1 MDNHRQDIII
11 IRRGAGRQTDPIKGG
26 VWKIAHADFMTAMMA
41 LFLVLWLV
49 NSTNRETRATVA
61 QYFNPIKLSDT
72 TSDRKGVRN
81 PQDAEPG
88 EVDSTSRHD
97 GDQVGA
103 AKTGSDRRPSASLK
117 DANQG
122 KAAFEDPYA
131 VLAEI
136 AAARPEPG
144 ADRASTLTLG
154 ATGKPGMNGGEALRD
169 PFDPNFW
176 RQTPQTDRP
185 SRQEAFAGEPAPAA
199 TTAPAPVAQSAASAA
214 AMQKAETVAAD
225 AAAGPAQAKDGAPAQ
240 STAMTSAS
248 KTATSKTAA
257 ASAATLPMSPRP
269 AAAETASATQPGTAT
284 SRADD
289 TVASAIAAAI
299 AGGRGPSQRS
309 DQPQVDVRQTDEGVL
324 ISLTDNAN
332 FGMFGIGSAEPH
344 SQTVEAMQRIA
355 AVLNQREGAI
365 VIRGHTDARR
375 FRDGRSDNWRL
386 STARAH
392 TAQDLL
398 IQGGI
403 NEARIEHIEGH
414 ASRRP
419 RAGDPNAA
427 ENRRIEILIREK
439 RT

>member
-1 MDNHRQDIII
+1 MDNDRRDIII
-11 IRRGAGRQTDPIKGG
+11 IRRGAGRQTDQIKTG

-49 NSTNRETRATVA
+49 NSTNRETRQTVA

-117 DANQG
+117 DPGQG

-131 VLAEI
+131 ILAEI
-136 AAARPEPG
+136 AAAKPEPG
-144 ADRASTLTLG
+144 SDRASTLTLG

-176 RQTPQTDRP
+176 RQTPQTDKP
-185 SRQEAFAGEPAPAA
+185 SRQEAFAGDAAPAPAPGSAPQVQPASQA
-199 TTAPAPVAQSAASAA
+199 TAMADAGAAQSG
-214 AMQKAETVAAD
+214 
-225 AAAGPAQAKDGAPAQ
+225 AAAGRDGRALPPPAHPP
-240 STAMTSAS
+240 
-248 KTATSKTAA
+248 A
-257 ASAATLPMSPRP
+257 ASVPMSPRP
-269 AAAETASATQPGTAT
+269 AATETAPAAQPGTAK
-284 SRADD
+284 SRADEA
-289 TVASAIAAAI
+289 VASAIASAI
-299 AGGRGPSQRS
+299 AGGRNAAPRS
-309 DQPQVDVRQTDEGVL
+309 DQPLVDVRQTEEGVQ

-344 SQTVEAMQRIA
+344 PQTVEAMQRIA
-355 AVLNQREGAI
+355 TVLGQREGAI
-365 VIRGHTDARR
+365 VIRGHTDARP

-403 NEARIEHIEGH
+403 NQARIEHIEGH

-419 RAGDPNAA
+419 RASDPNAA

-439 RT
+439 KA

>member
-1 MDNHRQDIII
+1 MDNDRQDIII
-11 IRRGAGRQTDPIKGG
+11 VRRGAGRQTEQLKGG

-49 NSTNRETRATVA
+49 NSTNRETRTTVA

-97 GDQVGA
+97 GNEAGA
-103 AKTGSDRRPSASLK
+103 AKTGSDHRPGAVLK
-117 DANQG
+117 DPGQG
-122 KAAFEDPYA
+122 KAAFQDPYA
-131 VLAEI
+131 ILAEL
-136 AAARPEPG
+136 AAAKPEPG
-144 ADRASTLTLG
+144 SDRASTLTLG

-176 RQTPQTDRP
+176 RQTPQTDKP
-185 SRQEAFAGEPAPAA
+185 SKQEAFAGDPTPAP
-199 TTAPAPVAQSAASAA
+199 TTAPAPVAQASSAA
-214 AMQKAETVAAD
+214 AAMTAQPAEGATANPSAN
-225 AAAGPAQAKDGAPAQ
+225 AAAMASGQEQASAQAPAAPLPAI
-240 STAMTSAS
+240 TPPMTPRSG
-248 KTATSKTAA
+248 TAA
-257 ASAATLPMSPRP
+257 PMP
-269 AAAETASATQPGTAT
+269 AAQPVTGKP
-284 SRADD
+284 RADEA
-289 TVASAIAAAI
+289 VASAIAAAI
-299 AGGRGPSQRS
+299 AGGKGASQRS

-344 SQTVEAMQRIA
+344 PQTVEAMQRIA
-355 AVLNQREGAI
+355 TVLNQREGAI
-365 VIRGHTDARR
+365 VIRGHTDARP

-403 NEARIEHIEGH
+403 NEARIEHVEGY
-414 ASRRP
+414 ASRKP
-419 RAGDPNAA
+419 RAVDRNAA

-439 RT
+439 RA

>member
-1 MDNHRQDIII
+1 MDTDRQDFIIL
-11 IRRGAGRQTDPIKGG
+11 RRSAGRPTDAIKTG

-49 NSTNRETRATVA
+49 NSTNRETRTTVA
-61 QYFNPIKLSDT
+61 QYFNPIRLSDT

-88 EVDSTSRHD
+88 EVDCTSRHD

-103 AKTGSDRRPSASLK
+103 AKTGSDRRPSATLK
-117 DANQG
+117 DPRQG

-136 AAARPEPG
+136 AAAKPEPG
-144 ADRASTLTLG
+144 SDRASTLTLG
-154 ATGKPGMNGGEALRD
+154 ATGKPGMNGGEAMRD

-176 RQTPQTDRP
+176 RQTPQTDKP
-185 SRQEAFAGEPAPAA
+185 ERQQAFAGD
-199 TTAPAPVAQSAASAA
+199 TAPAPSVASEPAPKPQSAG
-214 AMQKAETVAAD
+214 D
-225 AAAGPAQAKDGAPAQ
+225 ATTIAPA
-240 STAMTSAS
+240 SP
-248 KTATSKTAA
+248 
-257 ASAATLPMSPRP
+257 AATDTPPVMAVTAPATAPAMSPRP
-269 AAAETASATQPGTAT
+269 GLAVPAGATTAA
-284 SRADD
+284 SRADEAM
-289 TVASAIAAAI
+289 ASAIASAI
-299 AGGRGPSQRS
+299 GKSGSARA
-309 DQPQVDVRQTDEGVL
+309 DQPQVDVRKTDEGVL

-332 FGMFGIGSAEPH
+332 FGMFDIGSAEPH
-344 SQTVEAMQRIA
+344 PQTVAAMQRVA
-355 AVLNQREGAI
+355 AVLKEREGAI
-365 VIRGHTDARR
+365 VIRGHTDGRL

-386 STARAH
+386 STSRAH

-398 IQGGI
+398 VQGGI
-403 NEARIEHIEGH
+403 SASRIEHIEGH

-439 RT
+439 RA

>member
-1 MDNHRQDIII
+1 MDTDRQDFIIL
-11 IRRGAGRQTDPIKGG
+11 RRSAGRPTDSIKTG

-49 NSTNRETRATVA
+49 NSTNRETRTTVA

-103 AKTGSDRRPSASLK
+103 AKTGSDRRPSATLK
-117 DANQG
+117 DPRQG

-131 VLAEI
+131 VLAEV
-136 AAARPEPG
+136 AAAKPEPG
-144 ADRASTLTLG
+144 SDRASTLTLG
-154 ATGKPGMNGGEALRD
+154 TTGKPGMNGGEAMRD

-176 RQTPQTDRP
+176 RQTPQTDKP
-185 SRQEAFAGEPAPAA
+185 ERQQAFAGDAAPAPPAASEPAPKPHPPAEA
-199 TTAPAPVAQSAASAA
+199 TTAAPASPAVTEQPPV
-214 AMQKAETVAAD
+214 VAATV
-225 AAAGPAQAKDGAPAQ
+225 PATAPA
-240 STAMTSAS
+240 
-248 KTATSKTAA
+248 
-257 ASAATLPMSPRP
+257 MSPRP
-269 AAAETASATQPGTAT
+269 GLAVAAGATAMS
-284 SRADD
+284 SRADEAM
-289 TVASAIAAAI
+289 ASAIASAI
-299 AGGRGPSQRS
+299 AKGGQQRA
-309 DQPQVDVRQTDEGVL
+309 DQPQVDVKKTDEGVL

-344 SQTVEAMQRIA
+344 PQTVAAMQRVA
-355 AVLNQREGAI
+355 AVLKEREGAI
-365 VIRGHTDARR
+365 VIRGHTDARP

-386 STARAH
+386 STSRAH

-398 IQGGI
+398 VQGGI
-403 NEARIEHIEGH
+403 SQSRIEHIEGH

-439 RT
+439 RA

>member
-1 MDNHRQDIII
+1 MDNDRRDIII
-11 IRRGAGRQTDPIKGG
+11 VRRSAGKTMDQPKTG

-97 GDQVGA
+97 GNETGA
-103 AKTGSDRRPSASLK
+103 AKTGTDHRPSAALK
-117 DANQG
+117 DPGQG

-131 VLAEI
+131 ILAEL
-136 AAARPEPG
+136 AAAKPEPG
-144 ADRASTLTLG
+144 SDRASTLTLG

-176 RQTPQTDRP
+176 RQTPQTDKP
-185 SRQEAFAGEPAPAA
+185 SKQEAFAGDPAPAPTTAVAPVAQVPSPAA
-199 TTAPAPVAQSAASAA
+199 TMTAPLAETATANPAATAATMASGKEQTSTQMAAAQSTAPAVPPAISPPMTPRSGTAAAMPATAPAP
-214 AMQKAETVAAD
+214 
-225 AAAGPAQAKDGAPAQ
+225 AKP
-240 STAMTSAS
+240 
-248 KTATSKTAA
+248 
-257 ASAATLPMSPRP
+257 
-269 AAAETASATQPGTAT
+269 
-284 SRADD
+284 RADD
-289 TVASAIAAAI
+289 AVAAAIAAAI
-299 AGGRGPSQRS
+299 AGGKGASQRS

-344 SQTVEAMQRIA
+344 PQTVEAMQRIA
-355 AVLNQREGAI
+355 TVLNQREGAI
-365 VIRGHTDARR
+365 IIRGHTDARP

-403 NEARIEHIEGH
+403 NEARIEHVEGYS
-414 ASRRP
+414 SRKP
-419 RAGDPNAA
+419 RAVDRNAA

-439 RT
+439 RA

>member
-1 MDNHRQDIII
+1 MDTDRQDFIIL
-11 IRRGAGRQTDPIKGG
+11 RRSAGRPTDQIKTG

-49 NSTNRETRATVA
+49 NSTNRETRQTVA
-61 QYFNPIKLSDT
+61 QYFNPIRLSDT

-103 AKTGSDRRPSASLK
+103 AKTGSDRRPSATLK
-117 DANQG
+117 DPRQG

-131 VLAEI
+131 VLAEV
-136 AAARPEPG
+136 AAAKPEPG
-144 ADRASTLTLG
+144 SDRASTLTLG
-154 ATGKPGMNGGEALRD
+154 ATGKPGMNGGEAMRD

-185 SRQEAFAGEPAPAA
+185 ERQQALAGDAAPTLPPASEPAPKPQPAGEPANPAA
-199 TTAPAPVAQSAASAA
+199 ANAP
-214 AMQKAETVAAD
+214 AAD
-225 AAAGPAQAKDGAPAQ
+225 APPAMAMSTPAV
-240 STAMTSAS
+240 SPAMSPRPGLAVPASA
-248 KTATSKTAA
+248 TAA
-257 ASAATLPMSPRP
+257 AS
-269 AAAETASATQPGTAT
+269 
-284 SRADD
+284 RADEAM
-289 TVASAIAAAI
+289 ASAIASAI
-299 AGGRGPSQRS
+299 AKGGPQRA
-309 DQPQVDVRQTDEGVL
+309 DQPLVDVKKTDEGVL

-344 SQTVEAMQRIA
+344 PQTVAAMQRVA
-355 AVLNQREGAI
+355 AVLKEREGAI
-365 VIRGHTDARR
+365 VIRGHTDARP

-386 STARAH
+386 STSRAH

-398 IQGGI
+398 VQGGI
-403 NEARIEHIEGH
+403 SAARIEHIEGH

-439 RT
+439 RA

>member
-1 MDNHRQDIII
+1 MDNDRQDIII
-11 IRRGAGRQTDPIKGG
+11 VRRGAGRQTDQIKTG

-49 NSTNRETRATVA
+49 NSTNRETRQTVA

-117 DANQG
+117 DPGQG

-131 VLAEI
+131 ILAEL
-136 AAARPEPG
+136 AAASPEPG
-144 ADRASTLTLG
+144 SDRASTLTLG
-154 ATGKPGMNGGEALRD
+154 VTGKPGMNGGEALRD

-176 RQTPQTDRP
+176 RQTPQTDKP
-185 SRQEAFAGEPAPAA
+185 SRQEAFAGDAAPAPAPGSAPQAQPASQA
-199 TTAPAPVAQSAASAA
+199 T
-214 AMQKAETVAAD
+214 AMAD
-225 AAAGPAQAKDGAPAQ
+225 AAASQ
-240 STAMTSAS
+240 SG
-248 KTATSKTAA
+248 AA
-257 ASAATLPMSPRP
+257 ASRDGRALPPPASPPAASLPMSPRP
-269 AAAETASATQPGTAT
+269 AATETGPAAQPGTAK
-284 SRADD
+284 SRADEA
-289 TVASAIAAAI
+289 VASAIASAITGSRNAA
-299 AGGRGPSQRS
+299 PRS

-344 SQTVEAMQRIA
+344 PQTVEAMQRIA
-355 AVLNQREGAI
+355 TVLGQREGAI
-365 VIRGHTDARR
+365 VIRGHTDARP

-403 NEARIEHIEGH
+403 NQARIEHIEGH

-419 RAGDPNAA
+419 RASDPNAA

-439 RT
+439 KA

>member
-1 MDNHRQDIII
+1 MDNDRRDIII
-11 IRRGAGRQTDPIKGG
+11 IRRGAGRQTDQIKTG

-49 NSTNRETRATVA
+49 NSTNRETRQTVA

-117 DANQG
+117 DPGQG

-131 VLAEI
+131 ILAEI
-136 AAARPEPG
+136 AAAKPEPG
-144 ADRASTLTLG
+144 SDRASTLTLG

-176 RQTPQTDRP
+176 RQTPQTDKP
-185 SRQEAFAGEPAPAA
+185 SRQEAFAGDAAPAPAPGSAPQVQPASQA
-199 TTAPAPVAQSAASAA
+199 TAMADAGAAQSG
-214 AMQKAETVAAD
+214 
-225 AAAGPAQAKDGAPAQ
+225 AAAGRDGRALPPPAHPP
-240 STAMTSAS
+240 
-248 KTATSKTAA
+248 A
-257 ASAATLPMSPRP
+257 ASVPMSPRP
-269 AAAETASATQPGTAT
+269 AATETAPAAQPGTAK
-284 SRADD
+284 SRADEA
-289 TVASAIAAAI
+289 VASAIASAI
-299 AGGRGPSQRS
+299 AGGRNAAPRS

-344 SQTVEAMQRIA
+344 PQTVEAMQRIA
-355 AVLNQREGAI
+355 TVLGQREGAI
-365 VIRGHTDARR
+365 VIRGHTDARP

-403 NEARIEHIEGH
+403 NQARIEHIEGH

-419 RAGDPNAA
+419 RASDPNAA

-439 RT
+439 KA

>member
-1 MDNHRQDIII
+1 MDTDRQDFIIL
-11 IRRGAGRQTDPIKGG
+11 RRSAGRPTDQIKTG

-49 NSTNRETRATVA
+49 NSTNRETRQTVA
-61 QYFNPIKLSDT
+61 QYFNPIRLSDT

-103 AKTGSDRRPSASLK
+103 AKTGSDRRPSATLK
-117 DANQG
+117 DPRQG

-131 VLAEI
+131 VLAEV
-136 AAARPEPG
+136 AAAKPEPG
-144 ADRASTLTLG
+144 SDRASTLTLG
-154 ATGKPGMNGGEALRD
+154 TTGRPGMNGGEAMRD

-185 SRQEAFAGEPAPAA
+185 ERQQAFAGDAAPAPSAA
-199 TTAPAPVAQSAASAA
+199 SDTAPKPQPAGETTTTAPA
-214 AMQKAETVAAD
+214 
-225 AAAGPAQAKDGAPAQ
+225 
-240 STAMTSAS
+240 STAVTDTPPVMAVTVPAVSPA
-248 KTATSKTAA
+248 
-257 ASAATLPMSPRP
+257 MSPRP
-269 AAAETASATQPGTAT
+269 GLAVAAPASTTALA
-284 SRADD
+284 SRADEA
-289 TVASAIAAAI
+289 VASAIASAI
-299 AGGRGPSQRS
+299 ARGGPQRA
-309 DQPQVDVRQTDEGVL
+309 DQPQVDVRKTDEGVL

-344 SQTVEAMQRIA
+344 PQTVAAMQRVA
-355 AVLNQREGAI
+355 AVLKKREGAI
-365 VIRGHTDARR
+365 IIRGHTDARP

-386 STARAH
+386 STSRAH

-398 IQGGI
+398 VQGGI
-403 NEARIEHIEGH
+403 SAARIEHIEGH

-439 RT
+439 RA

>member
-1 MDNHRQDIII
+1 MDTDRQDFIIL
-11 IRRGAGRQTDPIKGG
+11 RRSAGRPTDQIKTG

-49 NSTNRETRATVA
+49 NSTNRETRQTVA
-61 QYFNPIKLSDT
+61 QYFNPIRLSDT

-103 AKTGSDRRPSASLK
+103 AKTGSDRRPSATLK
-117 DANQG
+117 DPRQG

-131 VLAEI
+131 VLAEV
-136 AAARPEPG
+136 AAAKPEPG
-144 ADRASTLTLG
+144 SDRASTLTLG
-154 ATGKPGMNGGEALRD
+154 ATGRPGMNGGEAMRD

-176 RQTPQTDRP
+176 RQTPQTDKP
-185 SRQEAFAGEPAPAA
+185 ERQQAFAGDA
-199 TTAPAPVAQSAASAA
+199 APAPSAASDTAPKPQSAGEPTNPAA
-214 AMQKAETVAAD
+214 ANAPVADAPPAMATPAVSPAMSPRPGLAVAA
-225 AAAGPAQAKDGAPAQ
+225 
-240 STAMTSAS
+240 SA
-248 KTATSKTAA
+248 TAA
-257 ASAATLPMSPRP
+257 AS
-269 AAAETASATQPGTAT
+269 
-284 SRADD
+284 RADEAMA
-289 TVASAIAAAI
+289 TAIASAIAK
-299 AGGRGPSQRS
+299 GGPQRA
-309 DQPQVDVRQTDEGVL
+309 DQPLVDVKKTDEGVL

-344 SQTVEAMQRIA
+344 PQTVAAMQRVA
-355 AVLNQREGAI
+355 AVLKEREGAI
-365 VIRGHTDARR
+365 IIRGHTDARP

-386 STARAH
+386 STSRAH

-398 IQGGI
+398 VQGGI
-403 NEARIEHIEGH
+403 SATRIEHIEGH

-439 RT
+439 RA

>member
-1 MDNHRQDIII
+1 MDTDRQDFISL
-11 IRRGAGRQTDPIKGG
+11 RRSAGRPTDQIKTG

-49 NSTNRETRATVA
+49 NSTNRETRQTVA
-61 QYFNPIKLSDT
+61 QYFNPIRLSDT

-103 AKTGSDRRPSASLK
+103 AKTGSDRRPSATLK
-117 DANQG
+117 DPRQG

-131 VLAEI
+131 VLAEV
-136 AAARPEPG
+136 AAAKPEPG
-144 ADRASTLTLG
+144 SDRASTLTLG
-154 ATGKPGMNGGEALRD
+154 ATGKPGMNGGEAMRD

-176 RQTPQTDRP
+176 RQTPQTDKP
-185 SRQEAFAGEPAPAA
+185 ERQQAFAGDAAPAPAA
-199 TTAPAPVAQSAASAA
+199 TSEPAPKPQLAGEAA
-214 AMQKAETVAAD
+214 
-225 AAAGPAQAKDGAPAQ
+225 
-240 STAMTSAS
+240 
-248 KTATSKTAA
+248 TAA
-257 ASAATLPMSPRP
+257 ASPPGTDAPPAMALASPAVSPAMSPRP
-269 AAAETASATQPGTAT
+269 GLAATAATAA
-284 SRADD
+284 SRADEAMA
-289 TVASAIAAAI
+289 TAIASAIAR
-299 AGGRGPSQRS
+299 GGPQRA
-309 DQPQVDVRQTDEGVL
+309 DQPQVDVKKTDEGVL

-344 SQTVEAMQRIA
+344 PQTVAAMQRVA
-355 AVLNQREGAI
+355 AVLKEREGAI
-365 VIRGHTDARR
+365 VIRGHTDARP

-386 STARAH
+386 STSRAH

-398 IQGGI
+398 VQGGI
-403 NEARIEHIEGH
+403 SAARIEHIEGH

-439 RT
+439 RA

>member
-1 MDNHRQDIII
+1 MDTDRQDFIIL
-11 IRRGAGRQTDPIKGG
+11 RRSAGRPTDSIKTG

-49 NSTNRETRATVA
+49 NSTNRETRTTVA
-61 QYFNPIKLSDT
+61 QYFNPIRLSDT

-103 AKTGSDRRPSASLK
+103 AKTGSDRRPSATLK
-117 DANQG
+117 DPRQG

-131 VLAEI
+131 VLAEV
-136 AAARPEPG
+136 AAAKPEPG
-144 ADRASTLTLG
+144 SDRASTLTLG
-154 ATGKPGMNGGEALRD
+154 ATGKPGMNGGEAMRD

-176 RQTPQTDRP
+176 RQTPQTDKP
-185 SRQEAFAGEPAPAA
+185 ERQQAFAGDAAPAPAAASESAPEPQPAGEPANPAAANAPVADAPPVMAMATPAVSPAMSPRSGLAVAATAA
-199 TTAPAPVAQSAASAA
+199 TTAVA
-214 AMQKAETVAAD
+214 
-225 AAAGPAQAKDGAPAQ
+225 
-240 STAMTSAS
+240 
-248 KTATSKTAA
+248 
-257 ASAATLPMSPRP
+257 
-269 AAAETASATQPGTAT
+269 
-284 SRADD
+284 SRADEAM
-289 TVASAIAAAI
+289 ASAIASAI
-299 AGGRGPSQRS
+299 AKGGPQRA
-309 DQPQVDVRQTDEGVL
+309 DQPQVDVRKTDEGVL

-344 SQTVEAMQRIA
+344 PQTVAAMQRVA
-355 AVLNQREGAI
+355 AVLKEREGAI
-365 VIRGHTDARR
+365 VIRGHTDARP

-386 STARAH
+386 STSRAH

-398 IQGGI
+398 VQGGI
-403 NEARIEHIEGH
+403 SAARIEHIEGH

-439 RT
+439 RA

>member
-1 MDNHRQDIII
+1 MDTDRQDFIIL
-11 IRRGAGRQTDPIKGG
+11 RRSAGRPTDQIKTG

-49 NSTNRETRATVA
+49 NSTNRETRQTVA
-61 QYFNPIKLSDT
+61 QYFNPIRLSDT

-103 AKTGSDRRPSASLK
+103 AKTGSDRRPSATLK
-117 DANQG
+117 DPRQG

-131 VLAEI
+131 ILAEV
-136 AAARPEPG
+136 AAAKPEPG
-144 ADRASTLTLG
+144 SDRASTLTLG
-154 ATGKPGMNGGEALRD
+154 ATGKPGMNGGEAMRD

-176 RQTPQTDRP
+176 RQTPQTDKP
-185 SRQEAFAGEPAPAA
+185 ERQQAFAGDAAPAPAA
-199 TTAPAPVAQSAASAA
+199 TSEPAPKPQSAGEPTNPAAANAPVADAPPAMAMSTPAVSPAMSPRPGLAVAASA
-214 AMQKAETVAAD
+214 
-225 AAAGPAQAKDGAPAQ
+225 
-240 STAMTSAS
+240 
-248 KTATSKTAA
+248 TAA
-257 ASAATLPMSPRP
+257 AS
-269 AAAETASATQPGTAT
+269 
-284 SRADD
+284 RADEAM
-289 TVASAIAAAI
+289 ASAIASAI
-299 AGGRGPSQRS
+299 AKGGPQRA
-309 DQPQVDVRQTDEGVL
+309 DQPLVDVKKTDEGVL

-344 SQTVEAMQRIA
+344 PQTVAAMQRVA
-355 AVLNQREGAI
+355 AVLKEREGAI
-365 VIRGHTDARR
+365 VIRGHTDARP

-386 STARAH
+386 STSRAH

-398 IQGGI
+398 VQGGI
-403 NEARIEHIEGH
+403 SAARIEHIEGH

-439 RT
+439 RA

>member
-1 MDNHRQDIII
+1 MDTDRQDFIIL
-11 IRRGAGRQTDPIKGG
+11 RRSAGRPTDSIKTG

-49 NSTNRETRATVA
+49 NSTNRETRTTVA

-103 AKTGSDRRPSASLK
+103 AKTGSDRRPSATLK
-117 DANQG
+117 DPRQG

-131 VLAEI
+131 VLAEV
-136 AAARPEPG
+136 AAAKPEPG
-144 ADRASTLTLG
+144 SDRASTLTLG
-154 ATGKPGMNGGEALRD
+154 LTGKPGMNGGEAMRD

-185 SRQEAFAGEPAPAA
+185 ERQQAFAGDAARAPPAASEPASKSQPPAEA
-199 TTAPAPVAQSAASAA
+199 TTAAPASPAVTDTPPVMAVTVPATAPAMSPRPGLAVAASA
-214 AMQKAETVAAD
+214 
-225 AAAGPAQAKDGAPAQ
+225 
-240 STAMTSAS
+240 
-248 KTATSKTAA
+248 TAA
-257 ASAATLPMSPRP
+257 AS
-269 AAAETASATQPGTAT
+269 
-284 SRADD
+284 RADEAM
-289 TVASAIAAAI
+289 ASAIASAI
-299 AGGRGPSQRS
+299 AKGGPQRA
-309 DQPQVDVRQTDEGVL
+309 DQPQVDVKKTDEGVL

-344 SQTVEAMQRIA
+344 PQTVAAMQRVA
-355 AVLNQREGAI
+355 AVLKEREGAI
-365 VIRGHTDARR
+365 VIRGHTDARP

-386 STARAH
+386 STSRAH

-398 IQGGI
+398 VQGGI
-403 NEARIEHIEGH
+403 NQSRIEHIEGH

>member
-1 MDNHRQDIII
+1 MDTDRQDFIIL
-11 IRRGAGRQTDPIKGG
+11 RRSAGRPTDQIKTG

-49 NSTNRETRATVA
+49 NSTNRETRQTVA
-61 QYFNPIKLSDT
+61 QYFNPIRLSDT

-97 GDQVGA
+97 GDQIGA
-103 AKTGSDRRPSASLK
+103 AKTGSDRRPSATLK
-117 DANQG
+117 DPRQG

-131 VLAEI
+131 VLAEV
-136 AAARPEPG
+136 AAAKPEPG
-144 ADRASTLTLG
+144 SDRASTLTLG
-154 ATGKPGMNGGEALRD
+154 TTGKPGMNGGEAMRD

-176 RQTPQTDRP
+176 RQTPQTDKP
-185 SRQEAFAGEPAPAA
+185 ERQQAFAGDAAPAPSAA
-199 TTAPAPVAQSAASAA
+199 SDTAPKPQPAGETTTTAPASTAVTDTPPVMAVPVPATAPAMSPRPGLAVAASA
-214 AMQKAETVAAD
+214 
-225 AAAGPAQAKDGAPAQ
+225 
-240 STAMTSAS
+240 
-248 KTATSKTAA
+248 TAA
-257 ASAATLPMSPRP
+257 AS
-269 AAAETASATQPGTAT
+269 
-284 SRADD
+284 RADEAMA
-289 TVASAIAAAI
+289 TAIASAIAR
-299 AGGRGPSQRS
+299 GGPQRA
-309 DQPQVDVRQTDEGVL
+309 DQPLVDVKKTDEGVL

-344 SQTVEAMQRIA
+344 PQTVAAMQRVA
-355 AVLNQREGAI
+355 AVLKEREGAI
-365 VIRGHTDARR
+365 VIRGHTDARP

-386 STARAH
+386 STSRAH

-398 IQGGI
+398 VQGGI
-403 NEARIEHIEGH
+403 SAARIEHIEGH

-439 RT
+439 RA

>member
-1 MDNHRQDIII
+1 MDTDRQDFIIL
-11 IRRGAGRQTDPIKGG
+11 RRSAGRPVDTIKTG

-49 NSTNRETRATVA
+49 NSTNRETRQTVA

-103 AKTGSDRRPSASLK
+103 AKTGSDRRPSATLK
-117 DANQG
+117 DPRQG

-136 AAARPEPG
+136 AAAKPEPG
-144 ADRASTLTLG
+144 SDRASTLTLG
-154 ATGKPGMNGGEALRD
+154 ATGKPGMNGGEAMRD

-176 RQTPQTDRP
+176 RQTPQTDKP
-185 SRQEAFAGEPAPAA
+185 ERQQAFAGDAAPAPAA
-199 TTAPAPVAQSAASAA
+199 TSEAAPKPQPAGEAA
-214 AMQKAETVAAD
+214 
-225 AAAGPAQAKDGAPAQ
+225 
-240 STAMTSAS
+240 
-248 KTATSKTAA
+248 TAA
-257 ASAATLPMSPRP
+257 ASPPGTDAPPAMAVASPAVSPAMSPRP
-269 AAAETASATQPGTAT
+269 GLAPTAATVA
-284 SRADD
+284 SRADEAMA
-289 TVASAIAAAI
+289 TAIASAIAK
-299 AGGRGPSQRS
+299 GGPQRA
-309 DQPQVDVRQTDEGVL
+309 DQPQVDVKKTDEGVL

-344 SQTVEAMQRIA
+344 PQTVAAMQRVA
-355 AVLNQREGAI
+355 AVLKEREGAI
-365 VIRGHTDARR
+365 VIRGHTDARP

-386 STARAH
+386 STSRAH

-398 IQGGI
+398 VQGGI
-403 NEARIEHIEGH
+403 SASRIEHIEGH

-439 RT
+439 RA

>member
-1 MDNHRQDIII
+1 MDNNRQDIII
-11 IRRGAGRQTDPIKGG
+11 VRRGAGRQTDPIKSG

-61 QYFNPIKLSDT
+61 QYFNPIRLSDT

-131 VLAEI
+131 VLAEV

-144 ADRASTLTLG
+144 SDRASTLTLG

-176 RQTPQTDRP
+176 RQTPQTDKP
-185 SRQEAFAGEPAPAA
+185 AKQEAFAGDAAPSPVS
-199 TTAPAPVAQSAASAA
+199 APAPIVQPPASMTTGPTATTPSSETGATQPLVTAA
-214 AMQKAETVAAD
+214 
-225 AAAGPAQAKDGAPAQ
+225 P
-240 STAMTSAS
+240 STAPS
-248 KTATSKTAA
+248 
-257 ASAATLPMSPRP
+257 LPMSPRP
-269 AAAETASATQPGTAT
+269 VATETVPATQPGAAKAQ
-284 SRADD
+284 ADAAM
-289 TVASAIAAAI
+289 ASAIATAI
-299 AGGRGPSQRS
+299 TGRAPGQRG

-344 SQTVEAMQRIA
+344 PQTVAAMQRVA
-355 AVLNQREGAI
+355 AVLKEREGAI
-365 VIRGHTDARR
+365 VIRGHTDARP

-386 STARAH
+386 STSRAH

-398 IQGGI
+398 VQGGVS
-403 NEARIEHIEGH
+403 ASRIEHIEGH
-414 ASRRP
+414 SSRRP
-419 RAGDPNAA
+419 RAADPNAA

-439 RT
+439 RA

>member
-1 MDNHRQDIII
+1 MDKDRQDIII
-11 IRRGAGRQTDPIKGG
+11 VRRGAGRQVEPLKSG

-97 GDQVGA
+97 GNEVGA
-103 AKTGSDRRPSASLK
+103 PKTGSDRQPSASLK
-117 DANQG
+117 DAGQG

-131 VLAEI
+131 ILAEV
-136 AAARPEPG
+136 AAAKPEPG
-144 ADRASTLTLG
+144 SDRASVLTLG

-176 RQTPQTDRP
+176 RQTPQTDKP
-185 SRQEAFAGEPAPAA
+185 TKQEAFEGDAA
-199 TTAPAPVAQSAASAA
+199 RAASAA
-214 AMQKAETVAAD
+214 T
-225 AAAGPAQAKDGAPAQ
+225 APATQ
-240 STAMTSAS
+240 HAAPAPAEAGQTQAPPASAVATAPQAGDLAAPGSGSTARAP
-248 KTATSKTAA
+248 APP
-257 ASAATLPMSPRP
+257 TLPMSPRP
-269 AAAETASATQPGTAT
+269 AATEAMPASQPAAAK
-284 SRADD
+284 SRIDD
-289 TVASAIAAAI
+289 AVASAIASAI
-299 AGGRGPSQRS
+299 TGGKGAGPGS
-309 DQPQVDVRQTDEGVL
+309 DSPQVDVRQTDEGVL
-324 ISLTDNAN
+324 ISLTDNVN
-332 FGMFGIGSAEPH
+332 FGMFAIGSAEPH
-344 SQTVEAMQRIA
+344 PQTVEAMQRIA
-355 AVLNQREGAI
+355 TALNKRDGAI
-365 VIRGHTDARR
+365 VIRGHTDARP
-375 FRDGRSDNWRL
+375 FRGDTRNDNWRL

-403 NEARIEHIEGH
+403 NESRIEHVEGH
-414 ASRRP
+414 ASRKP

-439 RT
+439 RA

>member
-1 MDNHRQDIII
+1 MDTDRQDFIIL
-11 IRRGAGRQTDPIKGG
+11 RRSAGRPTDSIKTG

-49 NSTNRETRATVA
+49 NSTNRETRQTVA
-61 QYFNPIKLSDT
+61 QYFNPIRLSDT

-103 AKTGSDRRPSASLK
+103 AKTGSDRRPSATLK
-117 DANQG
+117 DPRQG

-131 VLAEI
+131 VLAEV
-136 AAARPEPG
+136 AAAKPEPG
-144 ADRASTLTLG
+144 SDRASTLTLG
-154 ATGKPGMNGGEALRD
+154 LTGKPGMNGGEAMRD

-185 SRQEAFAGEPAPAA
+185 ERQQAFAGDTAPAPAA
-199 TTAPAPVAQSAASAA
+199 AGESAPKPQPSGEAMTTVAANPPVLDPPSAVAVAVATPAVSPAMSPRPGLSAA
-214 AMQKAETVAAD
+214 AT
-225 AAAGPAQAKDGAPAQ
+225 
-240 STAMTSAS
+240 T
-248 KTATSKTAA
+248 TAA
-257 ASAATLPMSPRP
+257 AS
-269 AAAETASATQPGTAT
+269 
-284 SRADD
+284 RADEAM
-289 TVASAIAAAI
+289 ASAIASAI
-299 AGGRGPSQRS
+299 ARGGPQRA
-309 DQPQVDVRQTDEGVL
+309 DQPQVDVKKTDEGVL

-344 SQTVEAMQRIA
+344 PQTVAAMQRVA
-355 AVLNQREGAI
+355 AVLKEREGAI
-365 VIRGHTDARR
+365 VIRGHTDARP

-386 STARAH
+386 STSRAH

-398 IQGGI
+398 VQGGI
-403 NEARIEHIEGH
+403 SAARIEHIEGH

-419 RAGDPNAA
+419 RASDPNAA

-439 RT
+439 RA

>member
-1 MDNHRQDIII
+1 MDNDRQDFIIV
-11 IRRGAGRQTDPIKGG
+11 RRGAGRQADQIKTG

-97 GDQVGA
+97 GNEVGA
-103 AKTGSDRRPSASLK
+103 AKTGSDRQPSASLK

-122 KAAFEDPYA
+122 KAAFEDPYS
-131 VLAEI
+131 VLAEV
-136 AAARPEPG
+136 AAAKPEPG
-144 ADRASTLTLG
+144 SDRASTLTLG

-176 RQTPQTDRP
+176 RQTPQTDKP
-185 SRQEAFAGEPAPAA
+185 SKQEAFAGDAAP
-199 TTAPAPVAQSAASAA
+199 TAPTASAPVAQPASPTTV
-214 AMQKAETVAAD
+214 AMQKAEPVAAETVAAEP
-225 AAAGPAQAKDGAPAQ
+225 AGPAQAKDGA
-240 STAMTSAS
+240 STQ
-248 KTATSKTAA
+248 AA
-257 ASAATLPMSPRP
+257 AMAPPPSATTLAMSPRP
-269 AAAETASATQPGTAT
+269 AAGEALAKAK
-284 SRADD
+284 ADD
-289 TVASAIAAAI
+289 AVASAIAAAI
-299 AGGRGPSQRS
+299 GSGKGAGQRS

-344 SQTVEAMQRIA
+344 PQTVAAMQRIA

-365 VIRGHTDARR
+365 VIRGHTDARP

-403 NEARIEHIEGH
+403 TEARIEHVEGH
-414 ASRRP
+414 ASRKL
-419 RAGDPNAA
+419 RAVDPNAA

-439 RT
+439 RA

>member
-1 MDNHRQDIII
+1 MDTDRQDFIIL
-11 IRRGAGRQTDPIKGG
+11 RRSAGRPTDQIKTG

-49 NSTNRETRATVA
+49 NSTNRETRQTVA
-61 QYFNPIKLSDT
+61 QYFNPIRLSDT

-103 AKTGSDRRPSASLK
+103 AKAGSDRRPSATLK
-117 DANQG
+117 DPRQG

-131 VLAEI
+131 VLAEV
-136 AAARPEPG
+136 AAAKPEPG
-144 ADRASTLTLG
+144 SDRASTLTLG
-154 ATGKPGMNGGEALRD
+154 ATGKPGMNGGEAMRD

-185 SRQEAFAGEPAPAA
+185 ERQQAFAGDAAPAA
-199 TTAPAPVAQSAASAA
+199 PKPQPAGETTTTAPASTAVTDTPPVMAVPVPATAP
-214 AMQKAETVAAD
+214 AMSPRPGLAVAAR
-225 AAAGPAQAKDGAPAQ
+225 
-240 STAMTSAS
+240 T
-248 KTATSKTAA
+248 TAA
-257 ASAATLPMSPRP
+257 AS
-269 AAAETASATQPGTAT
+269 
-284 SRADD
+284 RADEAMA
-289 TVASAIAAAI
+289 TAIASAIAK
-299 AGGRGPSQRS
+299 GGPQRA
-309 DQPQVDVRQTDEGVL
+309 DQPLVDVKKTDEGVL

-344 SQTVEAMQRIA
+344 PQTVAAMQRVA
-355 AVLNQREGAI
+355 AVLKEREGAI
-365 VIRGHTDARR
+365 VIRGHTDARP
-375 FRDGRSDNWRL
+375 FRDGRSDNWR
-386 STARAH
+386 

-398 IQGGI
+398 VQGGI
-403 NEARIEHIEGH
+403 SAARIEHIEGH

-419 RAGDPNAA
+419 RASDPNAA

-439 RT
+439 RA

>member
-1 MDNHRQDIII
+1 MDTDRQDFIIL
-11 IRRGAGRQTDPIKGG
+11 RRSAGRPTDQIKTG

-49 NSTNRETRATVA
+49 NSTNRETRQTVA
-61 QYFNPIKLSDT
+61 QYFNPIRLSDT

-103 AKTGSDRRPSASLK
+103 AKTGSDRRPSATLK
-117 DANQG
+117 DPRQG

-131 VLAEI
+131 ILAEV
-136 AAARPEPG
+136 AAAKPEPG
-144 ADRASTLTLG
+144 SDRASTLTLG
-154 ATGKPGMNGGEALRD
+154 ATGKPGMNGGEAMRD

-176 RQTPQTDRP
+176 RQTPQTDKP
-185 SRQEAFAGEPAPAA
+185 ERQQAFAGDAAPAPAA
-199 TTAPAPVAQSAASAA
+199 ASESAPKPQPAGEPTNPAAANAPVADAPPAMAMPTPAVSPAMSPRPGLAVAASA
-214 AMQKAETVAAD
+214 
-225 AAAGPAQAKDGAPAQ
+225 
-240 STAMTSAS
+240 
-248 KTATSKTAA
+248 TAA
-257 ASAATLPMSPRP
+257 AS
-269 AAAETASATQPGTAT
+269 
-284 SRADD
+284 RADEAM
-289 TVASAIAAAI
+289 ASAIASAI
-299 AGGRGPSQRS
+299 AKGGPQRA
-309 DQPQVDVRQTDEGVL
+309 DQPLVDVKKTDEGVL

-344 SQTVEAMQRIA
+344 PQTVAAMQRVA
-355 AVLNQREGAI
+355 AVLKEREGAI
-365 VIRGHTDARR
+365 VIRGHTDARP

-386 STARAH
+386 STSRAH

-398 IQGGI
+398 VQGGI
-403 NEARIEHIEGH
+403 SAARIEHIEGH

-439 RT
+439 RA

>member
-1 MDNHRQDIII
+1 MDNDRQDIII
-11 IRRGAGRQTDPIKGG
+11 IRRGAGRQTDQIKTG

-97 GDQVGA
+97 GNEVGA

-131 VLAEI
+131 VLAEV
-136 AAARPEPG
+136 AAAKPEPG
-144 ADRASTLTLG
+144 SDRASTLTLG

-176 RQTPQTDRP
+176 RQTPQTDKP
-185 SRQEAFAGEPAPAA
+185 SRQEAFAGDAAPAP
-199 TTAPAPVAQSAASAA
+199 TTATAPVAQPLAPSAAVPATV
-214 AMQKAETVAAD
+214 AMQKAETVAAQAV
-225 AAAGPAQAKDGAPAQ
+225 AAEPAVPAQARDGASNP
-240 STAMTSAS
+240 
-248 KTATSKTAA
+248 
-257 ASAATLPMSPRP
+257 SAAMASPPSPTTLPMSPRP
-269 AAAETASATQPGTAT
+269 AATDVAATTA
-284 SRADD
+284 RADD
-289 TVASAIAAAI
+289 AVASAIATAI
-299 AGGRGPSQRS
+299 ASGKGASQRS

-332 FGMFGIGSAEPH
+332 FGMFGIGSADPH
-344 SQTVEAMQRIA
+344 PQTVEAMQRIA

-365 VIRGHTDARR
+365 VIRGHTDARP

-403 NEARIEHIEGH
+403 NEARIEHVEGH

-419 RAGDPNAA
+419 RAGNPNAA

-439 RT
+439 RA

>member
-1 MDNHRQDIII
+1 MDTDRQDFIIL
-11 IRRGAGRQTDPIKGG
+11 RRSAGRPTDQIKTG

-49 NSTNRETRATVA
+49 NSTNRETRQTVA
-61 QYFNPIKLSDT
+61 QYFNPIRLSDT

-103 AKTGSDRRPSASLK
+103 AKTGSDRRPSATLK
-117 DANQG
+117 DPRQG

-131 VLAEI
+131 VLAEV
-136 AAARPEPG
+136 AAAKPEPG
-144 ADRASTLTLG
+144 SDRASTLTLG
-154 ATGKPGMNGGEALRD
+154 TTGKPGMNGGEAMRD

-185 SRQEAFAGEPAPAA
+185 ERQQAFAGDAAPAPSAA
-199 TTAPAPVAQSAASAA
+199 SDTAPKPQPAGETTTTAPASTAVTDTPPVMAVPVPATAP
-214 AMQKAETVAAD
+214 AMSPRPGLAVAAR
-225 AAAGPAQAKDGAPAQ
+225 
-240 STAMTSAS
+240 T
-248 KTATSKTAA
+248 TAA
-257 ASAATLPMSPRP
+257 AS
-269 AAAETASATQPGTAT
+269 
-284 SRADD
+284 RADEA
-289 TVASAIAAAI
+289 VASAIASAI
-299 AGGRGPSQRS
+299 ARGGPQRA
-309 DQPQVDVRQTDEGVL
+309 DQPQVDVKKTDEGVL

-344 SQTVEAMQRIA
+344 PQTVAAMQRVA
-355 AVLNQREGAI
+355 AVLKEREGAI
-365 VIRGHTDARR
+365 VIRGHTDARP

-386 STARAH
+386 STSRAH

-398 IQGGI
+398 VQGGI
-403 NEARIEHIEGH
+403 SASRIEHIEGH

-439 RT
+439 RA